1 MTDVSW
7 EIAEVGRII
16 NSSTTVNWPFFLGKA
31 LEKVNGSNS
40 VCARKMNP
48 RRKSTLMKPSS
59 FIEFC
64 PHEEKKTSLKI
75 FSNDDLA
82 TFQRESVL
90 YARFG
95 LFGCVISTIYVSDKV
110 SQYEFARS
118 KHINYPWKTSQ
129 INSVDIDRQLI
140 GKGSVLI

>member
-48 RRKSTLMKPSS
+48 RGKSTLMKPSS
-59 FIEFC
+59 FIGFC
-64 PHEEKKTSLKI
+64 PHEEKKLAWKS
-75 FSNDDLA
+75 FSNDNVA
-82 TFQRESVL
+82 TIL
-90 YARFG
+90 WIA
-95 LFGCVISTIYVSDKV
+95 LFLFFYVTDKV
-110 SQYEFARS
+110 YQYEFARS
-118 KHINYPWKTSQ
+118 KLKNCPWKTSQ
-129 INSVDIDRQLI
+129 INSVDIDRQFNRKRVSPNLEWI
-140 GKGSVLI
+140 EKRSTE